1 MKTANLFL
9 YLLLLATQ
17 IVIIYAV
24 IYMGGIAYGGIATG
38 LESGGAIV
46 MNAAFIAVCWAVIL
60 LNYNSITTDMGGIA
74 KVMAVFYGY
83 ILFASVFSFTEGGM
97 RAVRALVA
105 PMYPFGAF
113 FAYYALAKSGLIGEK
128 TILLGQN
135 IILLSAIA
143 LFGSIYKYLSLT
155 SSGYVNVY
163 FIFFPMMWCMLLRSR
178 LLQLVIFFAVGIVAV
193 YTNKRGVML
202 AFGATV
208 LIFYAVKNFFIEK
221 KFRLLFFI
229 AMPFVL
235 AAIGYTLY
243 NVSGGIDSSLYTRFS
258 NISVD
263 GGSGR
268 SYIWS
273 AIIDAYFENPVLWQ
287 IFGSGYYGVIN
298 LMRGAVV
305 GAHND
310 YLEALYNYGIV
321 GFGSIIAMFVLLLK
335 KSVSLISK
343 KSFYAPAL
351 CGMFGAYVILTNISI
366 VYFIM
371 YYSMLLFGFMGYLVG
386 KIDLEEASDLRS
398 RNAFYPNQNFRW

>member
-1 MKTANLFL
+1 
-9 YLLLLATQ
+9 
-17 IVIIYAV
+17 
-24 IYMGGIAYGGIATG
+24 
-38 LESGGAIV
+38 
-46 MNAAFIAVCWAVIL
+46 
-60 LNYNSITTDMGGIA
+60 
-74 KVMAVFYGY
+74 
-83 ILFASVFSFTEGGM
+83 
-97 RAVRALVA
+97 
-105 PMYPFGAF
+105 
-113 FAYYALAKSGLIGEK
+113 
-128 TILLGQN
+128 
-135 IILLSAIA
+135 
-143 LFGSIYKYLSLT
+143 
-155 SSGYVNVY
+155 
-163 FIFFPMMWCMLLRSR
+163 MWCMLFRSR
-178 LLQLVIFFAVGIVAV
+178 LLQLLIFLAVGIVAV

-243 NVSGGIDSSLYTRFS
+243 NISGGLDSSLYTRFS
-258 NISVD
+258 RISAD
-263 GGSGR
+263 GGAGR
-268 SYIWS
+268 AYIWS
-273 AIIDAYFENPVLWQ
+273 AIIDAYFENSILWQ

-351 CGMFGAYVILTNISI
+351 CGMFGAYIVLTNISI
-366 VYFIM
+366 VYFIL
-371 YYSMLLFGFMGYLVG
+371 YYSMLFFGFMGYLAG
-386 KIDLEEASDLRS
+386 KIDLEDSSDLRS
-398 RNAFYPNQNFRW
+398 RNAFYPNQNIRW

>member
-24 IYMGGIAYGGIATG
+24 IYMGGIAYGGIETG
-38 LESGGAIV
+38 LETGGAIV

-60 LNYNSITTDMGGIA
+60 LNYNSITVNMGGIA

-83 ILFASVFSFTEGGM
+83 VLVASIFAFPEGGM

-113 FAYYALAKSGLIGEK
+113 FAYYSLAKSGIIGEK

-135 IILLSAIA
+135 IILLSAIV

-155 SSGYVNVY
+155 ASGYVNVY
-163 FIFFPMMWCMLLRSR
+163 FIFFPMMWCMLFRSR
-178 LLQLVIFFAVGIVAV
+178 LLQLLIFLAVGIVAV

-243 NVSGGIDSSLYTRFS
+243 NISGGLDSSLYTRFS
-258 NISVD
+258 RISAD

-268 SYIWS
+268 AYIWS
-273 AIIDAYFENPVLWQ
+273 AIIDAYFENSILWQ

-335 KSVSLISK
+335 KSDR
-343 KSFYAPAL
+343 KS
-351 CGMFGAYVILTNISI
+351 V
-366 VYFIM
+366 V
-371 YYSMLLFGFMGYLVG
+371 
-386 KIDLEEASDLRS
+386 
-398 RNAFYPNQNFRW
+398 

>member
-24 IYMGGIAYGGIATG
+24 IYMGGIAYGGIETG
-38 LESGGAIV
+38 LETGGAIV

-60 LNYNSITTDMGGIA
+60 LNYNSITVNMGGIA

-83 ILFASVFSFTEGGM
+83 VLVASIFAFPEGGM

-113 FAYYALAKSGLIGEK
+113 FAYYSLAKSGIIGEK

-135 IILLSAIA
+135 IILLSAIV

-155 SSGYVNVY
+155 ASGYVNVY
-163 FIFFPMMWCMLLRSR
+163 FIFFPMMWCMLFRSR
-178 LLQLVIFFAVGIVAV
+178 LLQLLIFLAVGIVAV

-235 AAIGYTLY
+235 AAIGYTTYRAVWIRRCTPDFQGFPRTAGL
-243 NVSGGIDSSLYTRFS
+243 GAPTFGARLLTR
-258 NISVD
+258 
-263 GGSGR
+263 
-268 SYIWS
+268 
-273 AIIDAYFENPVLWQ
+273 
-287 IFGSGYYGVIN
+287 
-298 LMRGAVV
+298 
-305 GAHND
+305 
-310 YLEALYNYGIV
+310 
-321 GFGSIIAMFVLLLK
+321 
-335 KSVSLISK
+335 ISK
-343 KSFYAPAL
+343 IPF
-351 CGMFGAYVILTNISI
+351 CGR
-366 VYFIM
+366 
-371 YYSMLLFGFMGYLVG
+371 YSAAAITEL
-386 KIDLEEASDLRS
+386 
-398 RNAFYPNQNFRW
+398 

>member
-1 MKTANLFL
+1 MKSANLFL
-9 YLLLLATQ
+9 HLLLLASQ
-17 IVIIYAV
+17 IVIIYAA
-24 IYMGGIAYGGIATG
+24 IYMGGVAYGGIATG
-38 LESGGAIV
+38 LESGGAII

-60 LNYNSITTDMGGIA
+60 LNYNSITTEMGGIA
-74 KVMAVFYGY
+74 KVMAIFYGY
-83 ILFASVFSFTEGGM
+83 VLFASVFAFTEGGM

-113 FAYYALAKSGLIGEK
+113 FAYYALAKSGTIGDK
-128 TILLGQN
+128 TILIGQN
-135 IILLSAIA
+135 IILLSGIV
-143 LFGSIYKYLSLT
+143 LFSSIYKYLSLT

-163 FIFFPMMWCMLLRSR
+163 FIFFPMMWCMLFRSR
-178 LLQLVIFFAVGIVAV
+178 LLQLLVFFAVGIVAV

-243 NVSGGIDSSLYTRFS
+243 NISGGIDSSLYTRFS
-258 NISVD
+258 RISED

-268 SYIWS
+268 VYIWS
-273 AIIDAYFENPVLWQ
+273 AIIDAYFENSILWQ
-287 IFGSGYYGVIN
+287 IFGSGFYGVVN

-305 GAHND
+305 AAHND
-310 YLEALYNYGIV
+310 YIEALYNYGIV
-321 GFGSIIAMFVLLLK
+321 GFGSIIAMFILLFK

-398 RNAFYPNQNFRW
+398 RNAFYPSQNIRW